1 MTVKLPSFQFYPG
14 DWMKDPALRAC
25 TIAARGIWIDMLSLM
40 FESSRRGYL
49 QHVTGKPVT
58 AEQLARMTGCSTDE
72 VSRLLQEL
80 EDAGVFSRT
89 DSNVIFS
96 RRMSRDERKR
106 ALCQEAGKRGGNP
119 TLKGQLKGDAKG
131 TVKGQ
136 PKGDANR
143 NPTPSSSSSSSTS
156 SSEEEPPN
164 PPKPGGSD
172 SRPPPKP
179 RNPKQSPESV
189 PIPQRLDTPSFRTAW
204 ANWLTDRKVRSK
216 TVTELS
222 AEQQLAALEPIG
234 PELAIECVKESIRNG
249 WQGLFPEKFDTN
261 KQPPS
266 NTNGTRPT
274 GPHRVEAT
282 PGKYAV
288 PSKNSFVV
296 PANADPIS
304 EGKPPANDAASSGS
318 ASGTASQVDSR

>member
-58 AEQLARMTGCSTDE
+58 AEQLARITGCSTDE

-136 PKGDANR
+136 PKGDANL

-156 SSEEEPPN
+156 SSEEKPPN
-164 PPKPGGSD
+164 PPKPGAAIPGRRRRSRATRSKARRASRFRSGST
-172 SRPPPKP
+172 P
-179 RNPKQSPESV
+179 RRSAPRGQTGS
-189 PIPQRLDTPSFRTAW
+189 RTAKSE
-204 ANWLTDRKVRSK
+204 AKPS
-216 TVTELS
+216 
-222 AEQQLAALEPIG
+222 
-234 PELAIECVKESIRNG
+234 RNY
-249 WQGLFPEKFDTN
+249 
-261 KQPPS
+261 PPS
-266 NTNGTRPT
+266 NSSQRSN
-274 GPHRVEAT
+274 
-282 PGKYAV
+282 
-288 PSKNSFVV
+288 PSGRSWQ
-296 PANADPIS
+296 
-304 EGKPPANDAASSGS
+304 SS
-318 ASGTASQVDSR
+318 A